1 VPRDAGPLGH
11 PSLQNPTRAVNK
23 TFEAKPL
30 SSRWLTMS
38 GPGDVRIGPIL
49 SIPGAL
55 TELGVKPQL
64 AFAQAG
70 VDSGLFQN
78 LDSRMRYEAVGRLF
92 DVCVALT
99 GCPHF
104 GLLVGERFELKSFG
118 ALGYLMR
125 NCATVGEAIRS
136 LVLHLHLYDRGAAP
150 VLLTPD
156 SSFVTLGYSIY
167 RHDTPAAAH
176 VYDAAI
182 AIAYKM
188 LRELCGPSW
197 KPVRVQFSHSRPR
210 SVAPYRRLFRSTVS
224 FDAGISAIVFASSWL
239 RRPIE
244 GADAAL
250 HAILANAIR
259 TAKANGPMSFSDQ
272 VEGVLHQLVLSGT
285 ASAGAVAHL
294 FAIHE
299 RTLRRR
305 LAEEGTG
312 LHQLVNRTRF
322 ELAQQLLRNTGLPVS
337 EIAAAL
343 QYADPN
349 AFSRAF
355 RNWAELSPTQ
365 WRARH

>member
-1 VPRDAGPLGH
+1 MNKSLDAKRLPPG
-11 PSLQNPTRAVNK
+11 
-23 TFEAKPL
+23 
-30 SSRWLTMS
+30 WLTMS
-38 GPGDVRIGPIL
+38 ALGDVRIGPVL
-49 SIPGAL
+49 SIPAVL
-55 TELGVKPQL
+55 TELGVRPQL
-64 AFAQAG
+64 AFSQAG
-70 VDSGLFQN
+70 IDPELFQN
-78 LDSRMRYEAVGRLF
+78 LDSRVRYDAVARLL
-92 DVCVALT
+92 DVCAALT

-104 GLLVGERFELKSFG
+104 GLLVGERFELKSLG
-118 ALGYLMR
+118 AVGYLMR
-125 NCATVGEAIRS
+125 NSATVGDALRS
-136 LVLHLHLYDRGAAP
+136 LVRYLHLYDRGAAP
-150 VLLTPD
+150 VLLAPD
-156 SSFVTLGYSIY
+156 SSFVTLGYSVY
-167 RHDTPAAAH
+167 RHDTPAATQ
-176 VYDAAI
+176 VYDVVM
-182 AIAYKM
+182 AIAYRM
-188 LRELCGPSW
+188 VRELCGPLW
-197 KPVRVQFSHSRPR
+197 KPVRVQFSHGRPR
-210 SVAPYRRLFRSTVS
+210 SAAPYRRVFRSPVS
-224 FDAGISAIVFASSWL
+224 FDAGISGIVFASSWL

-244 GADAAL
+244 GADGAL

-259 TAKANGPMSFSDQ
+259 AAEANGPMSFGDQ
-272 VEGVLHQLVLSGT
+272 VQGALYQLVLNGT

-355 RNWAELSPTQ
+355 RNWAKLSPTQ